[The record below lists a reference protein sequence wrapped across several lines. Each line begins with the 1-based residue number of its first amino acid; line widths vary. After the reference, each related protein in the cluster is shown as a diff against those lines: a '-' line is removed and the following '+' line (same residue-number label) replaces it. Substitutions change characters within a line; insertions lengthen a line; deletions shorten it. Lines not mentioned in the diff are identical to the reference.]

1 VLKQTSILSIP
12 PLQPAPFLPRLQEQ
26 LDVVALANEEKP
38 LLLEIEQLSS
48 RTGRIPSIFRGL
60 KHELLFKQQN
70 LKPTEEMAT
79 FKQVQELRADFTTI
93 RLCSKDGL
101 IIPSLSSFSKHSVSW
116 MNKSRHKRRRSSLSP

>member
-26 LDVVALANEEKP
+26 LDVVALANGEKP
-38 LLLEIEQLSS
+38 LLLEIEQLWS
-48 RTGRIPSIFRGL
+48 RAGRIQSIFQGL

-79 FKQVQELRADFTTI
+79 FKQV
-93 RLCSKDGL
+93 
-101 IIPSLSSFSKHSVSW
+101 
-116 MNKSRHKRRRSSLSP
+116 